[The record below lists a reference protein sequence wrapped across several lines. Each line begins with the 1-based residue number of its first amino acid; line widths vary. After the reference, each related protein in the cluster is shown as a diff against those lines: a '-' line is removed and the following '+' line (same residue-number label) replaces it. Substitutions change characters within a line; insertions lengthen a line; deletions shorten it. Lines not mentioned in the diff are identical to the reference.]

1 MWELDCE
8 ESWSPKNW
16 CFWTVVLEKTLE
28 SPLDYKEIQPVHS
41 EGDQP
46 WVFFGRTDAKAETP
60 SLWPPHVKR
69 WLIGKDCDSGRDW
82 GPEEK
87 RTIEDEK
94 AGWHH
99 QLIGREF
106 EWTPEDGVGQGGLAC
121 CHSWSCKE
129 SDTELNWTL
138 LVHKSQSYERL
149 HSTWS
154 FRKEWK
160 LVKWSSTCFR
170 FYNHLFK
177 LIFSFMYFSLKN
189 SVSECPVTDSL
200 PYLLHSTLYYYFHS
214 LYTLYA
220 NRSNMKIDCYWVN
233 FIEYKLVSS

>member
-1 MWELDCE
+1 MKRLDGITSSLDVSLSELRKMVLDRE
-8 ESWSPKNW
+8 AWHAAIHGVAKSQTLNW
-16 CFWTVVLEKTLE
+16 
-28 SPLDYKEIQPVHS
+28 
-41 EGDQP
+41 
-46 WVFFGRTDAKAETP
+46 
-60 SLWPPHVKR
+60 
-69 WLIGKDCDSGRDW
+69 
-82 GPEEK
+82 
-87 RTIEDEK
+87 
-94 AGWHH
+94 
-99 QLIGREF
+99 
-106 EWTPEDGVGQGGLAC
+106 
-121 CHSWSCKE
+121 
-129 SDTELNWTL
+129 TELNWTL